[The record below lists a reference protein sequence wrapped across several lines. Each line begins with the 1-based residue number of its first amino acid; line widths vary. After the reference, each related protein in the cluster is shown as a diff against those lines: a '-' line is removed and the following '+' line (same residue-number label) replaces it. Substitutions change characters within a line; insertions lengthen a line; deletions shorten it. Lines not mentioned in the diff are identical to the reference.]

1 MANIKGFQLKNIKT
15 PIGREGYGC
24 LASIYLHGK
33 KVGNYE
39 DYGDGSFGNYNL
51 SKDAEEEIIKI
62 ALEYA
67 KSHPD
72 KNLNWVEFYSK
83 EEVFE
88 RAKENL
94 LNKYPFLSEKD
105 ITVNTV
111 YIDVEYLV
119 NEFSLLVAKEKDFK
133 KEIKKGYKAV
143 AFVGYTMYSYPSSWS
158 DKQIQEDA
166 KSKNAEVYLNLEDFN
181 IK

>member
-1 MANIKGFQLKNIKT
+1 MASIKSFQLKNIKT

-39 DYGDGSFGNYNL
+39 DYGDGSCGSFYNL

-67 KSHPD
+67 KSNPD
-72 KNLNWVEFYSK
+72 KDWVEFYS
-83 EEVFE
+83 EEEYFE

-94 LNKYPFLSEKD
+94 LNRYPFLSEKD

-119 NEFSLLVAKEKDFK
+119 DKFLFLQAAEKAFK
-133 KEIKKGYKAV
+133 KNPKRGYRAVGIKGNEV
-143 AFVGYTMYSYPSSWS
+143 VSFSESWS
-158 DKQIQEDA
+158 NERVLKVANMDNLEKVFFE
-166 KSKNAEVYLNLEDFN
+166 LEDFD

>member
-51 SKDAEEEIIKI
+51 PKEAEEEIIKI
-62 ALEYA
+62 AFEYA
-67 KSHPD
+67 KSNPD
-72 KNLNWVEFYSK
+72 KDWIEFYS
-83 EEVFE
+83 EEEYFE

-94 LNKYPFLSEKD
+94 LSRYPFLSEKD

-119 NEFSLLVAKEKDFK
+119 NKFLFLQAVEKVFK
-133 KEIKKGYKAV
+133 KNPNRGYRAVGIKGSEIV
-143 AFVGYTMYSYPSSWS
+143 SFSESWS
-158 DKQIQEDA
+158 NERILKV
-166 KSKNAEVYLNLEDFN
+166 SKIDNIEKVFFELEDFD